1 MPIII
6 TLIVGIVLVL
16 IVYGL
21 LYYLGHRYGENIQTL
36 DDKKQDILA
45 IPVPDK
51 LYQIKNKHVS
61 GNTRRLYDTQRSKWE
76 TIKQYKLP
84 EIESSL
90 VSAQNQADK
99 FSLVKAR
106 QQIDSA
112 EELLEETEVEV
123 REINDA
129 LSDILALEGENEAY
143 HNKTYER
150 YAAIRK
156 QLLAHGYAY
165 GEAIDMLEKHLSYV
179 ELDFT
184 KYNAL
189 MNDGD
194 FMGADEEL
202 HQINADIDALDKMM
216 SQIPD
221 ALDKIENEYNEQLE
235 DIKQGY
241 QRLKEEEFQFPKGVN
256 VAENIDKVAQDIT
269 NAYNAV
275 LAGDLNEAKNLMKI
289 CESQIDHTYQLMED
303 EIAARDYVDKNQGK
317 LQKQFDQVSQ
327 SNHYSQLEADRIS
340 QSYVLHD
347 NEIGKIREFS
357 SEIKNEQQKIDRSNE
372 QLGART
378 IAYSEMKKRM
388 EDAYRVLS
396 SVEKGQSHIIS
407 SMSHLKSRE
416 KEMRD
421 ELYTADLELRNMQRR
436 IERFNLPGLSD
447 DYLDLFFETQDM
459 VDDIEHKMNR
469 VKLDIR
475 TMTEIMTK
483 IDTQLDTLSE
493 QTEIILDHAIL
504 TENCIQYANRFRSEN
519 PEINQAIQEANHYY
533 YDEFDYQSAYQ
544 TVSEAIDAVEP
555 GASKHVEQ
563 WYYEDKERGNL

>member
-6 TLIVGIVLVL
+6 TLIIGIILVL

-21 LYYLGHRYGENIQTL
+21 LYYLGHRYGENIQAL
-36 DDKKQDILA
+36 DDKKQEILA

-61 GNTRRLYDTQRSKWE
+61 GNTRRLYDTQRAKWQ
-76 TIKQYKLP
+76 TVKQYNLS

-106 QQIDSA
+106 KEIDNA
-112 EELLEETEVEV
+112 EELLEDTESDV
-123 REINDA
+123 RAINDA
-129 LSDILALEGENEAY
+129 LTDLLALEGENEAY
-143 HNKTYER
+143 YEKTYER

-165 GEAIDMLEKHLSYV
+165 GDAIDMLEKHLSYV

-194 FMGADEEL
+194 FIGADEEL
-202 HQINADIDALDKMM
+202 HQINEDIDALDNMM
-216 SQIPD
+216 SHIPD
-221 ALDKIENEYNEQLE
+221 ILDKIDNEYNEQLQ
-235 DIKQGY
+235 DLKQGY
-241 QRLKEEEFQFPKGVN
+241 QRLQEETFQFPKGVN
-256 VAENIDKVAQDIT
+256 VSENIDKVAQDIK
-269 NAYNAV
+269 NAYDAV
-275 LAGDLNEAKNLMKI
+275 LAGDLNEAKNLMKV
-289 CESQIDHTYQLMED
+289 CESQIDHTYQMMED
-303 EIAARDYVDKNQGK
+303 EINARDYVDKNQGK

-347 NEIGKIREFS
+347 NEVGKIREFS
-357 SEIKNEQQKIDRSNE
+357 SEIKNEQQKIERSNE
-372 QLGART
+372 QLAART
-378 IAYSEMKKRM
+378 IAYSEMKKRI
-388 EDAYRVLS
+388 EEAYNILS

-421 ELYTADLELRNMQRR
+421 ELYEADLELRNMQRR

-447 DYLDLFFETQDM
+447 DYLDLFFDTQDM
-459 VDDIEHKMNR
+459 IEDIEHKMNR

-483 IDTQLDTLSE
+483 IDNQLNALAE
-493 QTEIILDHAIL
+493 QTEAILDDAIL
-504 TENCIQYANRFRSEN
+504 TENCIQYANRFRAEN
-519 PEINQAIQEANHYY
+519 PDINQAIQDANHYY
-533 YDEFDYQSAYQ
+533 YDKFDYQAAHQ
-544 TVSEAIDAVEP
+544 TIADAIDAVEP
-555 GASKHVEQ
+555 GASQHVAD
-563 WYYEDKERGNL
+563 WYYEDKKRGNL